1 MRRLPGVD
9 STRAPSAALSA
20 RATAVRDA
28 FDTVARGLGER
39 RGSSAYYHA
48 RTRRLIRGRVSPGL
62 RVLEVG
68 CGPGDLL
75 AALEPSEGLGV
86 DISPGMVD
94 LARRRHPALRF
105 EVADAHSLA
114 ADGPF
119 DVIVCH
125 DLLGHLD
132 DVLVALQRLRDVAS
146 DETRMIVTSYNF
158 IWAPVLRLAQRLG
171 RRAAVPTENWLSVR
185 DIRNLLELAG
195 FSPTAGGLDLLLPID
210 VPYVSR
216 LANDGLA
223 RLPGV
228 RELCLVQW
236 QEAVTAP
243 RVRRGET
250 SVTVVIP
257 CRNEA
262 GNIEE
267 CMRRVPRM
275 GTHTEIIVVD
285 GASTDGT
292 HEIVRRLIE
301 DPEATLDVRLI
312 DQVSGFDYAGRS
324 TPGTSSRDGMLRL
337 GKGDAV
343 RKGFAQARGDV
354 LMILDADMTVA
365 PEDLPK
371 FYAPLRDGQADFVNG
386 VRLVYPVER
395 EAFRPLNLL
404 GNKVFSAIFSW
415 LLERP
420 TKDTLC
426 GTKALRRADYERI
439 AANRARFGDFD
450 PFGDFDLLFGAAHLG
465 LRMVDMPVRYHRRV
479 ADHTK
484 VSVLRH
490 GPLLG
495 RMAIAGFRRLK
506 WMRWKRR
513 LGLALGIVKDG
524 R

>member
-1 MRRLPGVD
+1 MARLPGFD
-9 STRAPSAALSA
+9 STRPPIAATSA
-20 RATAVRDA
+20 RTTAVREA
-28 FDTVARGLGER
+28 FDAEARGLDQR
-39 RGSSAYYHA
+39 RGPSEYYHA
-48 RTRRLIRGRVSPGL
+48 RTQRLIRERIPPGL

-75 AALEPSEGLGV
+75 AALEPSEGVGV

-94 LARRRHPALRF
+94 LARRRHPKLRF
-105 EVADAHSLA
+105 EVADAHSFA
-114 ADGPF
+114 VDGLF

-125 DLLGHLD
+125 DLLAHLD
-132 DVLVALQRLRDVAS
+132 DVLVTLERLRDVAT
-146 DETRMIVTSYNF
+146 ENTRLVITSYNF
-158 IWAPVLRLAQRLG
+158 VWAPVLRLAQRLG
-171 RRAAVPTENWLSVR
+171 RRAAVPDENWLSQH
-185 DIRNLLELAG
+185 DICNLLALAG

-210 VPYVSR
+210 VRYLSR
-216 LANDGLA
+216 LANDGLV
-223 RLPGV
+223 RLPGA
-228 RELCLVQW
+228 RKLCLVQW
-236 QEAVTAP
+236 QEAVAAP
-243 RVRRGET
+243 RAKRDET
-250 SVTVVIP
+250 SVTVVVP

-262 GNIEE
+262 ENIEE
-267 CMRRVPRM
+267 CIRRIPRM

-292 HEIVRRLIE
+292 HEIVQGLID
-301 DPEATLDVRLI
+301 DPELTLDVRLI
-312 DQVSGFDYAGRS
+312 DQISGFDYARRS
-324 TPGTSSRDGMLRL
+324 KQGTSTREGMLRM

-343 RKGFAQARGDV
+343 RKGFAQARGVV

-371 FYAPLRDGQADFVNG
+371 FYTPLRDGRADFVNG

-426 GTKALRRADYERI
+426 GTKALRRWDCERI
-439 AANRARFGDFD
+439 AANRARFGNFD

-495 RMAIAGFRRLK
+495 GMVLVGVRRLK
-506 WMRWKRR
+506 WPRWRARMGR
-513 LGLALGIVKDG
+513 LWG
-524 R
+524 RGTRS